1 MKISK
6 IGAIRE
12 SPLRKWLGV
21 VRTFGGSFRAQ
32 IKFFMWVLCALS
44 LCHSQ
49 ANALESMVIGYP
61 TTSSQFIPLW
71 FARDVGL
78 YEKYG
83 LDAKLVFIQ
92 GGSMLLQAM
101 VAGQAQ
107 AAQNGVAETVSAILH
122 GGDVRMLGVTSKI
135 FPYTLIVG
143 KNIKTAKDL
152 IGGKLAVNRLADVS
166 AIASQVALRKL
177 GLNPDKDVTM
187 LQVGGSPQRLAALQS
202 GAVQAAALDFMSG
215 LRLSKLGYTVLS
227 QVSLNYPYL
236 GLEAPGRFLREN
248 PAAAESFVKAFVEA
262 VARFKRNRDE
272 GIKALALY
280 MKTNDADVLN
290 KAYDFIST
298 EFYAENLE
306 PDAKSFQQLL
316 DELSDREPLAKKA
329 TIGQVFDLTIVRKL
343 EKEGFFKSVFKKP

>member
-1 MKISK
+1 M
-6 IGAIRE
+6 GFAA
-12 SPLRKWLGV
+12 L
-21 VRTFGGSFRAQ
+21 
-32 IKFFMWVLCALS
+32 LS
-44 LCHSQ
+44 LLAGAPRS
-49 ANALESMVIGYP
+49 APTATLESIFIAYP
-61 TTSSQFIPLW
+61 TTSSQFTPLW

-83 LDAKLVFIQ
+83 LEGKLVFIQ
-92 GGSMLLQAM
+92 GGSILLQAM
-101 VAGQAQ
+101 LAGQAH
-107 AAQNGVAETVSAILH
+107 AAQNGVAETAVAILR

-135 FPYTLIVG
+135 FPYSMIVA

-152 IGGKLAVNRLADVS
+152 VGGKLAVNRLADVS

-236 GLEAPGRFLREN
+236 GPVVSGRFLREN
-248 PAAAESFVKAFVEA
+248 PAAAEAFLKAFVEA
-262 VARFKRNRDE
+262 IARFKRNREE
-272 GIKALALY
+272 GIKALARY
-280 MKTNDADVLN
+280 MKSTETDVLN
-290 KAYDFIST
+290 KAYDFIAT

-306 PDAKSFQQLL
+306 PDAKSFQELV
-316 DELSDREPLAKKA
+316 DEIGDREPLAKKA
-329 TIGQVFDLTIVRKL
+329 TIAQVFDMTIVRKL
-343 EKEGFFKSVFKKP
+343 DKEGFFKSVFKR

>member
-1 MKISK
+1 MKIDWPLLP
-6 IGAIRE
+6 AI
-12 SPLRKWLGV
+12 
-21 VRTFGGSFRAQ
+21 FGLMACLLSFAPAR
-32 IKFFMWVLCALS
+32 
-44 LCHSQ
+44 
-49 ANALESMVIGYP
+49 ALESLVIAYP
-61 TTSSQFIPLW
+61 TTSSQFTPLW

-83 LDAKLVFIQ
+83 LDGKLVFIQ
-92 GGSMLLQAM
+92 GGSILLQAM
-101 VAGQAQ
+101 LAGQAH
-107 AAQNGVAETVSAILH
+107 AAQNGVAETAVAILR

-135 FPYTLIVG
+135 FPYSMIVA

-152 IGGKLAVNRLADVS
+152 VGGKLAVNRLADVS

-236 GLEAPGRFLREN
+236 GPVVSGRFLREN
-248 PAAAESFVKAFVEA
+248 PAAAEAFLKAFVEA
-262 VARFKRNRDE
+262 IARFKQNREE
-272 GIKALALY
+272 GVKALARY
-280 MKTNDADVLN
+280 MKSNETDVLN
-290 KAYDFIST
+290 KAYDFIAT

-306 PDAKSFQQLL
+306 PDAKSFQELV
-316 DELSDREPLAKKA
+316 DEIGDREPLAKKA
-329 TIGQVFDLTIVRKL
+329 TIPQVFDMTIVRKL
-343 EKEGFFKSVFKKP
+343 DKEGFFTAVFKR